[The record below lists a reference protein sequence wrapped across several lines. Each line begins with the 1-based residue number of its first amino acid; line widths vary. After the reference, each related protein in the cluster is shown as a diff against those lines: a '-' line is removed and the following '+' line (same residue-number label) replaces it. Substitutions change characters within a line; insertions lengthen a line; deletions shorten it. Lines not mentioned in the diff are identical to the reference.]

1 MFDSCIPCV
10 VIWLR
15 DVFQLTSNQDK
26 LVSTKSTDFK
36 CLILQGHGNEL
47 SLIIGFVNALISF
60 FPEKCQKINAA
71 QGVSY

>member
-26 LVSTKSTDFK
+26 LVSTKSTLIFK
-36 CLILQGHGNEL
+36 VLAVLHEYKL
-47 SLIIGFVNALISF
+47 S
-60 FPEKCQKINAA
+60 
-71 QGVSY
+71 